1 MGVVFE
7 VWYDTEAWTWG
18 IPWEKMAEIREQIR
32 VILGLSEVHWD
43 GIQSVVG
50 RIMNVCALVPERLFH
65 VHHLLSLVA
74 RSEVKSNLVEQKV
87 GFKRQLHVWYV
98 MLRVSSGRAAIPVA
112 LGRLLP

>member
-32 VILGLSEVHWD
+32 VILGL
-43 GIQSVVG
+43 
-50 RIMNVCALVPERLFH
+50 NVCALVLERLFH

-112 LGRLLP
+112 SGRLLP

>member
-1 MGVVFE
+1 M
-7 VWYDTEAWTWG
+7 WYDTEAWTWG